1 MSTVSL
7 VTLYMSTV
15 TLYMSTSV
23 HFCCTIKSVK
33 WSANKQEREYRTCNN
48 RNHAIY
54 YVYRYMY
61 KYKIY
66 IHIQSHIQWTL
77 RWKANG
83 TYYYLCSLAVLIC
96 VLLLLFFCDH
106 RTKRSLRSV
115 AMHEVWKDCSA
126 LHREQERIKWNTHQK
141 KNSSAHIHTQHHKRH
156 TFKLNQIKFHVC
168 IHSLIQSIYKR
179 ASSYIHS

>member
-1 MSTVSL
+1 MPAIVWAMHICFNKYNSRSTIMSIGDS
-7 VTLYMSTV
+7 
-15 TLYMSTSV
+15 LYMSTSV

-54 YVYRYMY
+54 YVYRYIYINIY

-96 VLLLLFFCDH
+96 VLLLLFLRPSYKALAALCCYA
-106 RTKRSLRSV
+106 RSV
-115 AMHEVWKDCSA
+115 DTLFSFTSRTGKNKMKHTPKKRTLA
-126 LHREQERIKWNTHQK
+126 RTHK
-141 KNSSAHIHTQHHKRH
+141 HTTNDTH
-156 TFKLNQIKFHVC
+156 LNWTK
-168 IHSLIQSIYKR
+168 
-179 ASSYIHS
+179 